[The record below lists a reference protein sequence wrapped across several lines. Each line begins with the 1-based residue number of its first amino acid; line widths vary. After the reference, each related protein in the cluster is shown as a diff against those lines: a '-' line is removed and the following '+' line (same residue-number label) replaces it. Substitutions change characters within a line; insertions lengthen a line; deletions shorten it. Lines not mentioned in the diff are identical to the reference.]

1 MEKRLGFFFV
11 VLLVVSFSLFASGTN
26 EAKATQEEITVVIGT
41 SGNAN
46 TIQAHLSEFQEKTG
60 IKVNLES
67 YAAADVKNKVNINGA
82 AGGTEIDV
90 FAFQPTTDT
99 RAYYS
104 NGYFAPLN
112 DYIAASKDYA
122 YEDFFPSSRLSTSV
136 DDVIVGIPY
145 MVEGE
150 IMWYN
155 KEILEKYGVS
165 VPTTFAE
172 MLEVAK
178 KVYDPQ
184 NNVYAY
190 TLRGQ
195 GNNAVGAITGFLYG
209 FGADFYN
216 EDMTVATINTPEALA
231 AIEFYA
237 DLCAFGPPG
246 MQNIKHS
253 DGINWFNNGLT
264 AFRIDS
270 YAQSFNHNDPEKSSI
285 AEHLGYAMFP
295 MGEIGTYTPYNT
307 VGWAYA
313 ISATSKH
320 KDAAWKFIEWA
331 SSYDMEVKSMIAGGF
346 SARSSVWED
355 SQVAEVVD
363 PELMSVVKQT
373 GAYGY
378 PYSLP
383 RNMNAVGVRALVGEL
398 IDAAQTGLRGA
409 ELKAVADEINAK
421 IQAILDS
428 EK

>member
-1 MEKRLGFFFV
+1 MKKGFVFLV
-11 VLLVVSFSLFASGTN
+11 IVLSIFSLYASGQ
-26 EAKATQEEITVVIGT
+26 QEGSDKKEITVVMGT

-46 TIQAHLSEFQEKTG
+46 AIQEHLAEFEQSTG

-67 YAAADVKNKVNINGA
+67 YAASDVKNKVNINGA

-99 RAYYS
+99 RSYYE

-112 DYIAASKDYA
+112 DYIANSGSYDYD
-122 YEDFFPSSRLSTSV
+122 DFFPSSKLSTTI

-155 KEILEKYGVS
+155 KKILDQYDAF
-165 VPTTFAE
+165 VPTTFEE
-172 MLEVAK
+172 MLEVAPL
-178 KVYDPQ
+178 VTDPD

-195 GNNAVGAITGFLYG
+195 GNNAVGAIAGFLYG

-216 EDMTVATINTPEALA
+216 EEMTKATINSPEAIE
-231 AIEFYA
+231 AIGFYA
-237 DLCAFGPPG
+237 DLCSYGPPG
-246 MQNIKHS
+246 MQNITHS

-270 YAQSFNHNDPEKSSI
+270 YAQSFNHNDPEKSDI
-285 AEHLGYAMFP
+285 ADDLGYAMLP
-295 MGEIGTYTPYNT
+295 VGKIGTYTPYNT

-313 ISATSKH
+313 ISSTSEN
-320 KDAAWKFIEWA
+320 KDEAWAFIEWA
-331 SSYDMEVKSMIAGGF
+331 SGYEMEVNSMINGGF
-346 SARSSVWED
+346 SARSSVWAD
-355 SQVAEVVD
+355 PRIAEVID
-363 PELMSVVKQT
+363 PELMAVVQKT
-373 GAYGY
+373 GEYGY

-383 RNMNAVGVRALVGEL
+383 HNINAVEVRALVGEL
-398 IDAAQTGLRGA
+398 IDAAQAGARGT
-409 ELKAVADEINAK
+409 ELKKVADVINEK

-428 EK
+428 ENN